1 MTKENPTVPQFIL
14 AIMLIGFL
22 FLPLFAT
29 VNAGHQSPPAAECPQ
44 PRLTDKAPGSIYDRA
59 NPLAA
64 NRKNRKAGRNIYQDL
79 SVPGCAVCHGEKGA
93 GDGPLAGQFN
103 PRPRN
108 FACPNTIRGIPDGQL
123 FWIIKNGS
131 AGTAMPRFDYLSD
144 DEIWQLVLYLRSLS
158 GHD

>member
-1 MTKENPTVPQFIL
+1 MPI
-14 AIMLIGFL
+14 
-22 FLPLFAT
+22 FAT
-29 VNAGHQSPPAAECPQ
+29 VNAAHQSPPAAECPQ
-44 PRLTDKAPGSIYDRA
+44 PRLIGKAPEAIYERA

-64 NRKNRKAGRNIYQDL
+64 NRKNLKAGRNIYLDL
-79 SVPGCAVCHGEKGA
+79 SVPACAVCHGEKGA
-93 GDGPLAGQFN
+93 GDGPLAGQFD

-108 FACPNTIRGIPDGQL
+108 FACAKTIEGIPDGQL

-131 AGTAMPRFDYLSD
+131 PGSAMPPFGYLTD